1 MLKKDFIMSLFN
13 SSAIRLCIVSAFCLT
28 AHSVFAEGM
37 VPETSL
43 LVIDEATHTGTM
55 NVKNTDAH
63 PALLYTAIIDLPD
76 ESEDIKIMPTQPVI
90 RVEPGQTQQ
99 IRFILQNNTPLEVEH
114 FKRVTFEG
122 IPPKNN
128 DKRIKIGF
136 NIRQDL
142 PVLIRPANL
151 AVVTDAWNYLQW
163 SAKGNEGKVVN
174 PSKYVVRLAR
184 DMIFLPSEA
193 TGYINKSY
201 ILPGETL
208 KITISKNIV
217 SDNKVKFFPASRYGV
232 EVPSFITELNER

>member
-1 MLKKDFIMSLFN
+1 MSLFN

-43 LVIDEATHTGTM
+43 LVIDEATHSGTM

-114 FKRVTFEG
+114 FKRV
-122 IPPKNN
+122 
-128 DKRIKIGF
+128 
-136 NIRQDL
+136 
-142 PVLIRPANL
+142 
-151 AVVTDAWNYLQW
+151 
-163 SAKGNEGKVVN
+163 
-174 PSKYVVRLAR
+174 
-184 DMIFLPSEA
+184 
-193 TGYINKSY
+193 
-201 ILPGETL
+201 
-208 KITISKNIV
+208 
-217 SDNKVKFFPASRYGV
+217 
-232 EVPSFITELNER
+232 